1 MGKFMEQIYYI
12 DFYILYKWL
21 NKFAVGMRF
30 SLTREK
36 NQPTQRDRE
45 K

>member
-1 MGKFMEQIYYI
+1 MGKFMEHF

-30 SLTREK
+30 SLAKK
-36 NQPTQRDRE
+36 N